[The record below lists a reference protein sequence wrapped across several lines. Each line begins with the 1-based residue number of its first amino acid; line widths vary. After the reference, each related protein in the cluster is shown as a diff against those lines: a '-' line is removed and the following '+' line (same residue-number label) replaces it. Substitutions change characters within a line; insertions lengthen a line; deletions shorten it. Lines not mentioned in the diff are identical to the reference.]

1 MEKIASIKDIFQQT
15 NRLLFSITL
24 IPLLVISI
32 FYTRNI
38 LIYRSALANVEEA
51 NSVSTIVQE
60 NVLEELW
67 DLVFGLIQVSD
78 YESGNELEK
87 VRLAIE
93 EIQANTTT
101 AKEAANL
108 DVALR
113 TLDTLD
119 HYISKME
126 SNIANERPFDE
137 NEAIMV
143 QVDAVTV
150 LLYAILQD
158 FVRVEIELA
167 GKTSDDMLVSLYYL
181 MLFELIIVLTIIY
194 SAKKNNRFLTQQI
207 QEPLNDL
214 IVLSEELSQGHL
226 DYRAKEPE
234 VAELRVVT
242 KSMNDMAHNLHVLI
256 EENAV
261 KQFDLAQSELRVL
274 QAQIAPHFIYNTL
287 DAILSL
293 AEQGNSEQVKTMTYA
308 LSDFLRISLSK
319 GQDWI
324 TIEKEIRHIEDY
336 LTILQ
341 IRYGA
346 MLTFAI
352 DIPEEI
358 LQTEVLKMI
367 LQPLVENAVYHG
379 TKHVR
384 RAGKVTVAAT
394 VAEDTIRFLITDN
407 GIGMENERLLEIQ
420 ARLAQATV
428 DDSGEGGY
436 GLYNVRKRL
445 LLYYGNAAS
454 LQIDSTYRNGTT
466 ITVTVPKIT

>member
-1 MEKIASIKDIFQQT
+1 MEKIASIKEIFQQT

-181 MLFELIIVLTIIY
+181 MLFELIIILTIIF

-274 QAQIAPHFIYNTL
+274 QAQITPHFIYNTL

-394 VAEDTIRFLITDN
+394 VAEGTIRFLITDN
-407 GIGMENERLLEIQ
+407 GIGMEDERLLEVQ

>member
-15 NRLLFSITL
+15 NHLLFSITL

-51 NSVSTIVQE
+51 NAVSTIVQE

-67 DLVFGLIQVSD
+67 DLVFGLIQVTN
-78 YESGNELEK
+78 YESGNELGK

-93 EIQANTTT
+93 EIQSNTTT
-101 AKEAANL
+101 AKEAATL

-119 HYISKME
+119 HYISEME
-126 SNIANERPFDE
+126 SNISNGRPFDE
-137 NEAIMV
+137 NEAIMI

-150 LLYAILQD
+150 LLYDILQD

-181 MLFELIIVLTIIY
+181 ILFELVVVLIIVY
-194 SAKKNNRFLTQQI
+194 YARKNNRFLTQQI

-242 KSMNDMAHNLHVLI
+242 ESMNDMARNLHVLI

-274 QAQIAPHFIYNTL
+274 QAQITPHFIYNTL

-324 TIEKEIRHIEDY
+324 TIEKEIRHVEDY

-394 VAEDTIRFLITDN
+394 DTDDTIQFFVTDN
-407 GIGMENERLLEIQ
+407 GIGMDAERLLEIQ
-420 ARLAQATV
+420 ERLAQATV

-445 LLYYGNAAS
+445 LLYYGNTAS
-454 LQIDSTYRNGTT
+454 LNIDSIYRKGTT
-466 ITVTVPKIT
+466 VTVTVPKIT

>member
-1 MEKIASIKDIFQQT
+1 MEKIASIKEIFQQT

-274 QAQIAPHFIYNTL
+274 QAQITPHFIYNTL

-407 GIGMENERLLEIQ
+407 GIGIEDERLLEIQ

>member
-1 MEKIASIKDIFQQT
+1 MEKIASIKEIFQQT

-274 QAQIAPHFIYNTL
+274 QAQITPHFIYNTL

-358 LQTEVLKMI
+358 MQTEVLKMI

-394 VAEDTIRFLITDN
+394 YTADTIQFFVTDN
-407 GIGMENERLLEIQ
+407 GIGMQEERLLEIQ

-445 LLYYGNAAS
+445 LLYYGNVAS
-454 LQIDSTYRNGTT
+454 LDIDSTYRKGTT
-466 ITVTVPKIT
+466 VTVTVPKIT

>member
-1 MEKIASIKDIFQQT
+1 MEKTASIKDIFQQT

-38 LIYRSALANVEEA
+38 LNYRSALANVEEA
-51 NSVSTIVQE
+51 NAVSTIVQE

-67 DLVFGLIQVSD
+67 DLVFGLIQVTD
-78 YESGNELEK
+78 YEAGNELGK

-101 AKEAANL
+101 AKESATL

-119 HYISKME
+119 NYISEME
-126 SNIANERPFDE
+126 KNISNGRPFDE

-150 LLYAILQD
+150 LLYDILQD

-274 QAQIAPHFIYNTL
+274 QAQITPHFIYNTL

-384 RAGKVTVAAT
+384 RAGKVSVAAT

-407 GIGMENERLLEIQ
+407 GIGMEDERLLEIQ

-466 ITVTVPKIT
+466 VTVTVPKIT

>member
-1 MEKIASIKDIFQQT
+1 MEKIASIKEIFQQT

-38 LIYRSALANVEEA
+38 LIYRNALTNVEEA
-51 NSVSTIVQE
+51 NAVSTIVQE

-67 DLVFGLIQVSD
+67 DLVFGLIETTD
-78 YESGNELEK
+78 YEYDNKLEN
-87 VRLAIE
+87 VRFAIE
-93 EIQANTTT
+93 EIQDNTTT
-101 AKEAANL
+101 AKESATL

-119 HYISKME
+119 NYIFEME

-274 QAQIAPHFIYNTL
+274 QAQITPHFIYNTL

-407 GIGMENERLLEIQ
+407 GIGMEDERLLEIQ

>member
-1 MEKIASIKDIFQQT
+1 MEKTASIKDIFQQT

-38 LIYRSALANVEEA
+38 LNYRSALANVEEA
-51 NSVSTIVQE
+51 NAVSTIVQE

-67 DLVFGLIQVSD
+67 DLVFGLIQVTD
-78 YESGNELEK
+78 YEAGNELGK

-101 AKEAANL
+101 AKESATL

-119 HYISKME
+119 NYISEME
-126 SNIANERPFDE
+126 KNISNGRPFDE

-150 LLYAILQD
+150 LLYDILQD

-407 GIGMENERLLEIQ
+407 GIGMEDERLLEIQ

>member
-1 MEKIASIKDIFQQT
+1 MEKTASIKDIFQQT

-38 LIYRSALANVEEA
+38 LNYRSALANVEEA
-51 NSVSTIVQE
+51 NAVSTIVQE

-67 DLVFGLIQVSD
+67 DLVFGLIPVTV
-78 YESGNELEK
+78 YESGNELGK

-101 AKEAANL
+101 AKESATL

-119 HYISKME
+119 HYISEME
-126 SNIANERPFDE
+126 SNIANGRPFAE

-167 GKTSDDMLVSLYYL
+167 GQTSDDMLVSLYYL
-181 MLFELIIVLTIIY
+181 ILFELVIVLIIVY
-194 SAKKNNRFLTQQI
+194 YARKNNRFLTQQV

-242 KSMNDMAHNLHVLI
+242 ESMNDMAQNLHVLI

-274 QAQIAPHFIYNTL
+274 QAQITPHFIYNTL

-324 TIEKEIRHIEDY
+324 TIKEIRHVEDY

-358 LQTEVLKMI
+358 MQTEVLKMI

-394 VAEDTIRFLITDN
+394 YTADTIQFFVTDN
-407 GIGMENERLLEIQ
+407 GIGMQEERLLEIQ

-445 LLYYGNAAS
+445 LLYYSNVAS
-454 LQIDSTYRNGTT
+454 LDIDSTYRKGTT
-466 ITVTVPKIT
+466 VTVTVPKIT

>member
-1 MEKIASIKDIFQQT
+1 MEKIASIKEIFQQT

-38 LIYRSALANVEEA
+38 LIYRNALTNVEEA
-51 NSVSTIVQE
+51 NAVSTIVQE

-67 DLVFGLIQVSD
+67 DLVFGLIETTD
-78 YESGNELEK
+78 YEYDNKLES
-87 VRLAIE
+87 VRFAIE
-93 EIQANTTT
+93 EIQDNTTT
-101 AKEAANL
+101 AKESATL

-119 HYISKME
+119 NYISEME
-126 SNIANERPFDE
+126 SNIANGRPFAE

-181 MLFELIIVLTIIY
+181 LLFEFVIVLIIVY
-194 SAKKNNRFLTQQI
+194 YARKNNRFLTQQI
-207 QEPLNDL
+207 QEPLNEL
-214 IVLSEELSQGHL
+214 IVLSEELSLGHL
-226 DYRAKEPE
+226 DYRAEEPE

-242 KSMNDMAHNLHVLI
+242 ESMNAMARNLHVLI

-274 QAQIAPHFIYNTL
+274 QAQITPHFIYNTL

-324 TIEKEIRHIEDY
+324 TIEKEIRHVEDY

-352 DIPEEI
+352 DIPDAI

-394 VAEDTIRFLITDN
+394 YTNDTIQFFVTDN
-407 GIGMENERLLEIQ
+407 GIGMEAERLLEIQ
-420 ARLAQATV
+420 ERLAQATV

-445 LLYYGNAAS
+445 LLYYGNTAS
-454 LQIDSTYRNGTT
+454 LTIDSTYRKGTT
-466 ITVTVPKIT
+466 VTVTVPKIT

>member
-274 QAQIAPHFIYNTL
+274 QAQITPHFIYNTL

>member
-1 MEKIASIKDIFQQT
+1 MEKIASIKEIFQQT
-15 NRLLFSITL
+15 NHLLFSITL

-119 HYISKME
+119 NYISEME
-126 SNIANERPFDE
+126 SNIANGRPFDE

-181 MLFELIIVLTIIY
+181 ILFELVIVLIIVY
-194 SAKKNNRFLTQQI
+194 YARKNNRFLTQQI
-207 QEPLNDL
+207 QEPLNEL
-214 IVLSEELSQGHL
+214 IVLSEELSLGHL
-226 DYRAKEPE
+226 DYRAEEPE

-242 KSMNDMAHNLHVLI
+242 ESMNAMARNLHVLI

-274 QAQIAPHFIYNTL
+274 QAQITPHFIYNTL

-324 TIEKEIRHIEDY
+324 TIEKEIRHVEDY

-352 DIPEEI
+352 DIPDAI

-384 RAGKVTVAAT
+384 RSGKVTVAAT
-394 VAEDTIRFLITDN
+394 FTNDTIQFFVTDN
-407 GIGMENERLLEIQ
+407 GIGMEAERLLEIQ
-420 ARLAQATV
+420 ERLAQATV

-445 LLYYGNAAS
+445 LLYYGNTAS
-454 LQIDSTYRNGTT
+454 LTIDSTYRKGTT
-466 ITVTVPKIT
+466 VTVTVPKIT

>member
-1 MEKIASIKDIFQQT
+1 MEKIASIKEIFQQT

-38 LIYRSALANVEEA
+38 LIYRNALTNVEEA
-51 NSVSTIVQE
+51 NAVSTIVQE

-67 DLVFGLIQVSD
+67 DLVFGLIETTD
-78 YESGNELEK
+78 YEYDNKLES
-87 VRLAIE
+87 VRFAIE
-93 EIQANTTT
+93 EIQDNTTT
-101 AKEAANL
+101 AKESATL

-119 HYISKME
+119 NYISEME
-126 SNIANERPFDE
+126 SNIANGRPFAE

-181 MLFELIIVLTIIY
+181 LLFEFVIVLIIVY
-194 SAKKNNRFLTQQI
+194 YARKNNRFLTQQI
-207 QEPLNDL
+207 QEPLNEL
-214 IVLSEELSQGHL
+214 IVLSEELSLGHL
-226 DYRAKEPE
+226 DYRAEEPE

-242 KSMNDMAHNLHVLI
+242 ESMNAMARNLHVLI

-274 QAQIAPHFIYNTL
+274 QAQITPHFIYNTL

-324 TIEKEIRHIEDY
+324 TIEKEIRHVEDY

-352 DIPEEI
+352 DIPDAI

-384 RAGKVTVAAT
+384 RSGKVTVAAT
-394 VAEDTIRFLITDN
+394 FTNDTIQFFVTDN
-407 GIGMENERLLEIQ
+407 GIGMVAERLLEIQ
-420 ARLAQATV
+420 ERLAQATV

-445 LLYYGNAAS
+445 LLYYGNTAS
-454 LQIDSTYRNGTT
+454 LTIDSTYRKGTT
-466 ITVTVPKIT
+466 VTVTVPKIT

>member
-1 MEKIASIKDIFQQT
+1 MEKIASIKEIFQQT

-38 LIYRSALANVEEA
+38 LIYRNALTNVEEA
-51 NSVSTIVQE
+51 NAVSTIVQE

-67 DLVFGLIQVSD
+67 DLVFGLIETTD
-78 YESGNELEK
+78 YEYDNKLEN
-87 VRLAIE
+87 VRFAIE
-93 EIQANTTT
+93 EIQDNTTT
-101 AKEAANL
+101 AKESATL

-119 HYISKME
+119 NYIFEME
-126 SNIANERPFDE
+126 SNIANGRPFAE

-181 MLFELIIVLTIIY
+181 LLFEFVIVLIIVY
-194 SAKKNNRFLTQQI
+194 YARKNNRFLTQQI
-207 QEPLNDL
+207 QEPLNEL
-214 IVLSEELSQGHL
+214 IVLSEELSLGHL
-226 DYRAKEPE
+226 DYRAEEPE

-242 KSMNDMAHNLHVLI
+242 ESMNDMARNLHVLI

-274 QAQIAPHFIYNTL
+274 QAQITPHFIYNTL

-324 TIEKEIRHIEDY
+324 TIEKEIRHVEDY

-352 DIPEEI
+352 DIPDAI

-394 VAEDTIRFLITDN
+394 YTNDTIQFFVTDN
-407 GIGMENERLLEIQ
+407 GIGMEAERLLEIQ
-420 ARLAQATV
+420 ERLAQATV

-445 LLYYGNAAS
+445 LLYYGNTAS
-454 LQIDSTYRNGTT
+454 LTIDSTYRKGTT
-466 ITVTVPKIT
+466 VTVTVPKIT

>member
-51 NSVSTIVQE
+51 NAVSTIVQE

-67 DLVFGLIQVSD
+67 DLVFGLIQVTD
-78 YESGNELEK
+78 YEAGNELGK

-101 AKEAANL
+101 AKESATL

-119 HYISKME
+119 NYISEME
-126 SNIANERPFDE
+126 KNISNGRPFDE

-150 LLYAILQD
+150 LLYDILQD

-242 KSMNDMAHNLHVLI
+242 ESMNDMARNLHVLI

-274 QAQIAPHFIYNTL
+274 QAQITPHFIYNTL

-407 GIGMENERLLEIQ
+407 GIGMEDERLLEIQ

-466 ITVTVPKIT
+466 VTVTVPKIT

>member
-1 MEKIASIKDIFQQT
+1 MEKIASIKEIFQQT

-87 VRLAIE
+87 VRFAIE

-113 TLDTLD
+113 TLDTLE

-274 QAQIAPHFIYNTL
+274 QAQITPHFIYNTL

-407 GIGMENERLLEIQ
+407 GIGMEDERLLEIQ

>member
-1 MEKIASIKDIFQQT
+1 MEKIASIKEIFQQT

-274 QAQIAPHFIYNTL
+274 QAQITPHFIYNTL

-324 TIEKEIRHIEDY
+324 TIEKEIRHVEDY

-407 GIGMENERLLEIQ
+407 GIGMEDERLLEIQ

-454 LQIDSTYRNGTT
+454 LQIDSTYRKGTT

>member
-1 MEKIASIKDIFQQT
+1 MEKIASIKEIFQQT

-274 QAQIAPHFIYNTL
+274 QAQITPHFIYNTL

-324 TIEKEIRHIEDY
+324 TIEKEIRHVEDY

-358 LQTEVLKMI
+358 MQTEVLKMI

-394 VAEDTIRFLITDN
+394 YTADTIQFFVTDN
-407 GIGMENERLLEIQ
+407 GIGMQEERLLEIQ

-445 LLYYGNAAS
+445 LLYYGNVAS
-454 LQIDSTYRNGTT
+454 LDIDSTYRKGTT
-466 ITVTVPKIT
+466 VTVTVPKIT

>member
-51 NSVSTIVQE
+51 NAVSTIVQE
-60 NVLEELW
+60 NVLKELW
-67 DLVFGLIQVSD
+67 DLVFGLIQVTD
-78 YESGNELEK
+78 YESGNELGK

-101 AKEAANL
+101 AKEAATL

-119 HYISKME
+119 NYISEME
-126 SNIANERPFDE
+126 SNIANGRPFAE

-274 QAQIAPHFIYNTL
+274 QAQITPHFIYNTL

-394 VAEDTIRFLITDN
+394 YTNDTIQFFVTDN
-407 GIGMENERLLEIQ
+407 GIGMEAERLLEIQ
-420 ARLAQATV
+420 ERLAQATV

-445 LLYYGNAAS
+445 LLYYGNTAS
-454 LQIDSTYRNGTT
+454 LTIDSTYRKGTT
-466 ITVTVPKIT
+466 VTVTVPKIT

>member
-1 MEKIASIKDIFQQT
+1 MEKIASIKEIFQQT

-181 MLFELIIVLTIIY
+181 ILFELIIVLTIIY

-274 QAQIAPHFIYNTL
+274 QAQITPHFIYNTL

-324 TIEKEIRHIEDY
+324 TIEKEIRHVEDY

-394 VAEDTIRFLITDN
+394 VADDTIQFFVTDN
-407 GIGMENERLLEIQ
+407 GIGMEDERLLEIQ

-454 LQIDSTYRNGTT
+454 LQIDSTYKKGTT

>member
-1 MEKIASIKDIFQQT
+1 MEKIASIKEIFQQT

-51 NSVSTIVQE
+51 NAVSTTVQE

-67 DLVFGLIQVSD
+67 DLVFGLIQVTD

-87 VRLAIE
+87 VRLSIE

-101 AKEAANL
+101 AKESATL

-119 HYISKME
+119 NYISEME
-126 SNIANERPFDE
+126 KNISNGRPFDE

-150 LLYAILQD
+150 LLYDILQD

-274 QAQIAPHFIYNTL
+274 QAQITPHFIYNTL

-407 GIGMENERLLEIQ
+407 GIGMEDERLLEIQ

>member
-51 NSVSTIVQE
+51 NAVSTIVQE

-67 DLVFGLIQVSD
+67 DLVFGLIQVTD
-78 YESGNELEK
+78 YESGNELDK
-87 VRLAIE
+87 VRLSIE

-101 AKEAANL
+101 TKESATL

-119 HYISKME
+119 HYISEME

-137 NEAIMV
+137 NETIMV

-158 FVRVEIELA
+158 FVRVEIEIA
-167 GKTSDDMLVSLYYL
+167 GKTSDDILVSLYYL
-181 MLFELIIVLTIIY
+181 ILFELIIVLSIIY
-194 SAKKNNRFLTQQI
+194 YARKNNRFLTQQI
-207 QEPLNDL
+207 QEPLNEL
-214 IVLSEELSQGHL
+214 IILSEELSQGHL

-242 KSMNDMAHNLHVLI
+242 ESMNDMARNLHVLI

-274 QAQIAPHFIYNTL
+274 QAQITPHFIYNTL

-324 TIEKEIRHIEDY
+324 TIEKEIRHVEDY

-394 VAEDTIRFLITDN
+394 YTNDTIQFFVTDN
-407 GIGMENERLLEIQ
+407 GIGMEDERLFEIQ
-420 ARLAQATV
+420 ERLAQATV
-428 DDSGEGGY
+428 DDYGEGGY

-445 LLYYGNAAS
+445 LLYYGNVAS
-454 LQIDSTYRNGTT
+454 LDIDSTYRKGTT
-466 ITVTVPKIT
+466 VTVTVPKIT

>member
-51 NSVSTIVQE
+51 NAVSTTVQE

-101 AKEAANL
+101 AKESATL

-119 HYISKME
+119 NYISEME
-126 SNIANERPFDE
+126 KNISNGRPFDE

-150 LLYAILQD
+150 LLYDILQD

-274 QAQIAPHFIYNTL
+274 QAQITPHFIYNTL

-407 GIGMENERLLEIQ
+407 GIGMEDERLLEIQ

-466 ITVTVPKIT
+466 VTVTVPKIT

>member
-1 MEKIASIKDIFQQT
+1 MEKIASIKEIFQQT

-38 LIYRSALANVEEA
+38 LIYRNALTNVEEA
-51 NSVSTIVQE
+51 NAVSTIVQE

-67 DLVFGLIQVSD
+67 DLVFGLIETTD
-78 YESGNELEK
+78 YEYDNKLEN
-87 VRLAIE
+87 VRFAIE
-93 EIQANTTT
+93 EIQDNTTT
-101 AKEAANL
+101 AKESATL

-119 HYISKME
+119 NYISEME
-126 SNIANERPFDE
+126 SNIANGRPFAE

-181 MLFELIIVLTIIY
+181 LLFEFIIVLIIVY
-194 SAKKNNRFLTQQI
+194 YARKNNRFLTQQI
-207 QEPLNDL
+207 QEPLNEL
-214 IVLSEELSQGHL
+214 IVLSEELSLGHL
-226 DYRAKEPE
+226 DYRAEEPE

-242 KSMNDMAHNLHVLI
+242 ESMNAMARNLHVLI

-274 QAQIAPHFIYNTL
+274 QAQITPHFIYNTL

-324 TIEKEIRHIEDY
+324 TIEKEIRHVEDY

-352 DIPEEI
+352 DIPDAI

-394 VAEDTIRFLITDN
+394 FTNDTIQFFVTDN
-407 GIGMENERLLEIQ
+407 GIGMEAERLLEIQ
-420 ARLAQATV
+420 ERLAQATV

-445 LLYYGNAAS
+445 LLYYGNTAS
-454 LQIDSTYRNGTT
+454 LTIDSTYRKGTT
-466 ITVTVPKIT
+466 VTVTVPKIT

>member
-1 MEKIASIKDIFQQT
+1 MEKIASIKEIFQQT

-51 NSVSTIVQE
+51 NAVSTIVQE

-67 DLVFGLIQVSD
+67 DLVFGLIETTD
-78 YESGNELEK
+78 YESGNKLEN

-93 EIQANTTT
+93 EIQDNTTT
-101 AKEAANL
+101 AKESATL

-119 HYISKME
+119 NYISEME
-126 SNIANERPFDE
+126 NNIANERPFAE

-181 MLFELIIVLTIIY
+181 ILFEFVIVLIIVY
-194 SAKKNNRFLTQQI
+194 YARKNNRFLTQQI
-207 QEPLNDL
+207 QEPLNEL
-214 IVLSEELSQGHL
+214 ILLSEELSQGHL
-226 DYRAKEPE
+226 DYQAVEPE

-242 KSMNDMAHNLHVLI
+242 ESMNDMAQNLRVLI

-274 QAQIAPHFIYNTL
+274 QAQITPHFIYNTL

-324 TIEKEIRHIEDY
+324 TIEKEIRHVEDY

-352 DIPEEI
+352 DIPEDI

-367 LQPLVENAVYHG
+367 LQPIVENAVYHG

-394 VAEDTIRFLITDN
+394 YTADTIQFFVTDN
-407 GIGMENERLLEIQ
+407 GIGMQAERLLEIQ
-420 ARLAQATV
+420 ERLAQATV

-445 LLYYGNAAS
+445 LLYYGNTAS
-454 LQIDSTYRNGTT
+454 LDIDSTYRKGTT
-466 ITVTVPKIT
+466 VTVTVPKIT

>member
-1 MEKIASIKDIFQQT
+1 MEKTASIKDIFQQT

-38 LIYRSALANVEEA
+38 LNYRSALANVEEA
-51 NSVSTIVQE
+51 NAVSTIVQE

-67 DLVFGLIQVSD
+67 DLVFGLIQVTD
-78 YESGNELEK
+78 YEAGNELGK

-101 AKEAANL
+101 AKESATL

-119 HYISKME
+119 NYISEME
-126 SNIANERPFDE
+126 KNISNGRPFDE

-150 LLYAILQD
+150 LLYDILQD

-181 MLFELIIVLTIIY
+181 MLFELIIILTIIF

-242 KSMNDMAHNLHVLI
+242 ESMNAMARNLHVLI

-274 QAQIAPHFIYNTL
+274 QAQITPHFIYNTL

-407 GIGMENERLLEIQ
+407 GIGMEDERLLEIQ

-466 ITVTVPKIT
+466 VTVTVPKIT

>member
-1 MEKIASIKDIFQQT
+1 MEKTASIKDIFQQT

-38 LIYRSALANVEEA
+38 LNYRSALANVEEA
-51 NSVSTIVQE
+51 NAVSTIVQE

-67 DLVFGLIQVSD
+67 DLVFGLIPVTV
-78 YESGNELEK
+78 YESGNELGK

-101 AKEAANL
+101 AKESATL

-119 HYISKME
+119 HYISEME
-126 SNIANERPFDE
+126 SNIANGRPFAE

-167 GKTSDDMLVSLYYL
+167 GQTSDDMLVSLYYL
-181 MLFELIIVLTIIY
+181 ILFELVIVLIIVY
-194 SAKKNNRFLTQQI
+194 YARKNNRFLTQQV

-242 KSMNDMAHNLHVLI
+242 ESMNDMAQNLHVLI

-274 QAQIAPHFIYNTL
+274 QAQITPHFIYNTL

-324 TIEKEIRHIEDY
+324 TIEKEIRHVEDY

-358 LQTEVLKMI
+358 MQTEMLKMI

-407 GIGMENERLLEIQ
+407 GIGMEDERLLEIQ

-445 LLYYGNAAS
+445 LLYYGNVAS
-454 LQIDSTYRNGTT
+454 LDIDSTYRKGTT
-466 ITVTVPKIT
+466 VTVTVPKIT

>member
-1 MEKIASIKDIFQQT
+1 MEKIASIKEIFQQT

-181 MLFELIIVLTIIY
+181 MLFELIIILTIIF

-274 QAQIAPHFIYNTL
+274 QAQITPHFIYNTL

-293 AEQGNSEQVKTMTYA
+293 AEQGNSEQVKTMSYA

-407 GIGMENERLLEIQ
+407 GIGMEDERLLEIQ

-436 GLYNVRKRL
+436 GLYNVHKRL

>member
-1 MEKIASIKDIFQQT
+1 MEKMSSIKDIFKQT

-24 IPLLVISI
+24 IPLLLISL

-38 LIYRSALANVEEA
+38 LVYRNALTNVEEA
-51 NSVSTIVQE
+51 NTVSTIVKE
-60 NVLEELW
+60 NMLEELW
-67 DLVFGLIQVSD
+67 DLVFGSISVAT
-78 YESGNELEK
+78 YESGNEMET
-87 VRLAIE
+87 VRNAIE
-93 EIQANTTT
+93 DIKANTTT
-101 AKEAANL
+101 SKEAATL

-119 HYISKME
+119 KYITEMKT
-126 SNIANERPFDE
+126 NILAEKPFDE

-150 LLYAILQD
+150 LLYDILQD

-167 GKTSDDMLVSLYYL
+167 GDTSDDIVVSWLYL
-181 MLFELIIVLTIIY
+181 TLFEAIMIISIIY
-194 SAKKNNRFLTQQI
+194 YVRKNNHFLNRQI

-214 IVLSEELSQGHL
+214 VLLSEELSKGHL
-226 DYRAKEPE
+226 DYRAEEPE

-242 KSMNDMAHNLHVLI
+242 ASMNDMAQNLHTLI
-256 EENAV
+256 EENAA

-274 QAQIAPHFIYNTL
+274 QAQITPHFIYNTL

-324 TIEKEIRHIEDY
+324 TIEKEIRHVEDY

-352 DIPEEI
+352 DIPDAL

-384 RAGKVTVAAT
+384 RAGKVTVHAT
-394 VAEDTIRFLITDN
+394 HTADTIQFYVTDN
-407 GIGMENERLLEIQ
+407 GIGLKEEKLLAVQSRLLQGVADE
-420 ARLAQATV
+420 T
-428 DDSGEGGY
+428 SEGGY
-436 GLYNVRKRL
+436 GLYNVQKRL
-445 LLYYGNAAS
+445 SLYYGNTAS
-454 LQIDSTYRNGTT
+454 LNIASTYRKGT
-466 ITVTVPKIT
+466 TVTVSVPIIP

>member
-1 MEKIASIKDIFQQT
+1 MEKTASIKDIFQQT

-38 LIYRSALANVEEA
+38 LNYRSALANVEEA
-51 NSVSTIVQE
+51 NAVSTIVQE

-67 DLVFGLIQVSD
+67 DLVFGLIQVTD
-78 YESGNELEK
+78 YEAGNELGK

-101 AKEAANL
+101 AKESATL

-119 HYISKME
+119 HYISEME
-126 SNIANERPFDE
+126 SNIANGRPFAE

-167 GKTSDDMLVSLYYL
+167 GQTSDDMLVSLYYL

-194 SAKKNNRFLTQQI
+194 SAKKNNRFLTQQV

-242 KSMNDMAHNLHVLI
+242 ESMNDMAQNLHVLI

-274 QAQIAPHFIYNTL
+274 QAQITPHFIYNTL

-324 TIEKEIRHIEDY
+324 TIEKEIRHVEDY

-394 VAEDTIRFLITDN
+394 YTADTIQFFVTDN
-407 GIGMENERLLEIQ
+407 GIGMQEERLLEIQ

-445 LLYYGNAAS
+445 LLYYGNVAS
-454 LQIDSTYRNGTT
+454 LDIDSTYRKGTT
-466 ITVTVPKIT
+466 VTVTVPKIT

>member
-1 MEKIASIKDIFQQT
+1 MEKIASIKEIFQQT

-51 NSVSTIVQE
+51 NSVLTIVQE

-87 VRLAIE
+87 VRLAVE

-126 SNIANERPFDE
+126 GNIANERPFDE

-181 MLFELIIVLTIIY
+181 ILFELIIVLTIIY

-274 QAQIAPHFIYNTL
+274 QAQITPHFIYNTL

-324 TIEKEIRHIEDY
+324 TIEKEIRHVEDY

-394 VAEDTIRFLITDN
+394 VADDTIQFLITDN
-407 GIGMENERLLEIQ
+407 GIGMEDERLLEIRK
-420 ARLAQATV
+420 RLDQATV

-445 LLYYGNAAS
+445 LLYYGNSAS
-454 LQIDSTYRNGTT
+454 LQIDSTYRKGTA

>member
-1 MEKIASIKDIFQQT
+1 MEKTASIKDIFQQT

-38 LIYRSALANVEEA
+38 LNYRSALANVEEA
-51 NSVSTIVQE
+51 NAVSTIVQE

-67 DLVFGLIQVSD
+67 DLVFGLIQVTD
-78 YESGNELEK
+78 YEAGNELGK

-101 AKEAANL
+101 AKESATL

-119 HYISKME
+119 HYISEME
-126 SNIANERPFDE
+126 SNIANGRPFAE

-167 GKTSDDMLVSLYYL
+167 GQTSDDMLVSLYYL

-242 KSMNDMAHNLHVLI
+242 KSMNDMAQNLHVLI

-274 QAQIAPHFIYNTL
+274 QAQITPHFIYNTL

-324 TIEKEIRHIEDY
+324 TIEKEIRHVEDY

-358 LQTEVLKMI
+358 MQTEVLKMI

-394 VAEDTIRFLITDN
+394 YTADTIQFFVTDN
-407 GIGMENERLLEIQ
+407 GIGMQEERLLEIQ

-445 LLYYGNAAS
+445 LLYYGNVAS
-454 LQIDSTYRNGTT
+454 LDIDSTYRKGTT
-466 ITVTVPKIT
+466 VTVTVPKIT

>member
-1 MEKIASIKDIFQQT
+1 MEKIASIKEIFQQT

-167 GKTSDDMLVSLYYL
+167 GQTSDDMLVSLYYL
-181 MLFELIIVLTIIY
+181 ILFELVIVLIIVY
-194 SAKKNNRFLTQQI
+194 YARKNNRFLTQQV

-242 KSMNDMAHNLHVLI
+242 ESMNDMAQNLHVLI

-274 QAQIAPHFIYNTL
+274 QAQITPHFIYNTL

-324 TIEKEIRHIEDY
+324 TIEKEIRHVEDY

-358 LQTEVLKMI
+358 MQTEVLKMI

-407 GIGMENERLLEIQ
+407 GIGMEDERLLEIQ

>member
-1 MEKIASIKDIFQQT
+1 MEKTASIKDIFQQT

-38 LIYRSALANVEEA
+38 LNYRSALANVEEA
-51 NSVSTIVQE
+51 NAVSTIVQE

-274 QAQIAPHFIYNTL
+274 QAQITPHFIYNTL

-407 GIGMENERLLEIQ
+407 GIGMEDERLLEIQ

>member
-51 NSVSTIVQE
+51 NAVSTTVQE

-67 DLVFGLIQVSD
+67 DLVFGLIQVTD

-87 VRLAIE
+87 VRLSIE

-101 AKEAANL
+101 AKESATL

-119 HYISKME
+119 NYISEME
-126 SNIANERPFDE
+126 KNISNGRPFDE

-150 LLYAILQD
+150 LLYDILQD

-181 MLFELIIVLTIIY
+181 ILFELIIVLVIVY
-194 SAKKNNRFLTQQI
+194 YARKNNCFLTQQI

-242 KSMNDMAHNLHVLI
+242 ESMNDMARNLHVLI

-274 QAQIAPHFIYNTL
+274 QAQITPHFIYNTL

-324 TIEKEIRHIEDY
+324 TIEKEIRHVEDY

-407 GIGMENERLLEIQ
+407 GIGMEDERLLEIQ